1 MKMKMTDILSK
12 SNGTITITT
21 FANGYG
27 VETSGRDL
35 NDSWHTGHLIF
46 CTLEEALSCVQD
58 ITSMP
63 PCN

>member
-1 MKMKMTDILSK
+1 MKMADILSK

-21 FANGYG
+21 FGNGYG

-35 NDSWHTGHLIF
+35 QDNWHTGNLIF
-46 CTLEEALSCVQD
+46 CTLEEALDCVHD

-63 PCN
+63 QCD